1 MCPGV
6 FVRLYLCVAVL
17 RACPCQV
24 IAAGPWPYP
33 VSHQVYCCLEKLVSE
48 LEGVSIDNVSVVCP
62 HGTCSWELPL
72 EVAKVGASRLRPGV
86 HWLCHK
92 CGKNFP
98 LAGFSSSWGVADSSV
113 APDALAAC
121 VDATVEHTARLPQ
134 GAHRDESR
142 IHTARALSKYVC
154 GRKSCVLVGVRACL
168 RACLRA
174 ATKNSMHGGQRGVGC
189 VKVVAITG
197 TLLFPYFV
205 VCPNRWCRRAAGT
218 RVRTAPTTWAAVRA
232 TLGES
237 RYYVLRPVCEHP
249 DCLHVVDV
257 VSRTDVLAARGSDYF
272 SRVARVLAACGNT
285 TGSTRERGR
294 PSKRRRDGATAV
306 VDGGAAG
313 TVSVPWEVDLVV
325 LHERL
330 GRPLVPVSVP
340 DATAQLWVCRRHAQ
354 GYRLPAVVSH
364 AAPSSSLV
372 SAGTWRSVAVRD
384 GLHTLR
390 GFTGDDWCGSQV
402 HSAGHG
408 AELVPLFSASPGSGS
423 NCSTRKW
430 GTCASALSAIPVVAM
445 RRCSGV
451 ATRASDTRC
460 PSGGAV

>member
-154 GRKSCVLVGVRACL
+154 GRKSCGLVGVRACL

-174 ATKNSMHGGQRGVGC
+174 ATKNSMHGAAWCWLRQGGGDNRYP
-189 VKVVAITG
+189 A
-197 TLLFPYFV
+197 FP
-205 VCPNRWCRRAAGT
+205 
-218 RVRTAPTTWAAVRA
+218 PTSWFGPT
-232 TLGES
+232 
-237 RYYVLRPVCEHP
+237 
-249 DCLHVVDV
+249 
-257 VSRTDVLAARGSDYF
+257 
-272 SRVARVLAACGNT
+272 
-285 TGSTRERGR
+285 
-294 PSKRRRDGATAV
+294 
-306 VDGGAAG
+306 GGA
-313 TVSVPWEVDLVV
+313 V
-325 LHERL
+325 ERL
-330 GRPLVPVSVP
+330 GPGF
-340 DATAQLWVCRRHAQ
+340 A
-354 GYRLPAVVSH
+354 
-364 AAPSSSLV
+364 
-372 SAGTWRSVAVRD
+372 
-384 GLHTLR
+384 LHPLR
-390 GFTGDDWCGSQV
+390 GLPSEPHEARVVTTCYGRCASTLTAYTSWMLCRGPTYWQLV
-402 HSAGHG
+402 AATTSA
-408 AELVPLFSASPGSGS
+408 ASPG
-423 NCSTRKW
+423 C
-430 GTCASALSAIPVVAM
+430 
-445 RRCSGV
+445 
-451 ATRASDTRC
+451 
-460 PSGGAV
+460 

>member
-1 MCPGV
+1 MGHALGSYRWRWPRWAPHACDPVFIGSATSAARTSHSLGSRPPGGLLTPASPPTPSRRAWTPLSSTLPDCHRVHTATSPAFTPHEPCP
-6 FVRLYLCVAVL
+6 
-17 RACPCQV
+17 
-24 IAAGPWPYP
+24 
-33 VSHQVYCCLEKLVSE
+33 S
-48 LEGVSIDNVSVVCP
+48 
-62 HGTCSWELPL
+62 TC
-72 EVAKVGASRLRPGV
+72 VGANRVGLWVCV
-86 HWLCHK
+86 H
-92 CGKNFP
+92 
-98 LAGFSSSWGVADSSV
+98 
-113 APDALAAC
+113 AC
-121 VDATVEHTARLPQ
+121 VHACVQQRRTA
-134 GAHRDESR
+134 
-142 IHTARALSKYVC
+142 C
-154 GRKSCVLVGVRACL
+154 
-168 RACLRA
+168 
-174 ATKNSMHGGQRGVGC
+174 MGQRGVGC

-197 TLLFPYFV
+197 TLLFPLLRGLAQQV
-205 VCPNRWCRRAAGT
+205 VPSSGWDQGSHCTHYVGCRQ
-218 RVRTAPTTWAAVRA
+218 
-232 TLGES
+232 S
-237 RYYVLRPVCEHP
+237 QPVCEHP

-272 SRVARVLAACGNT
+272 SRVARVLEACGNT

-364 AAPSSSLV
+364 AAPPSSLAL
-372 SAGTWRSVAVRD
+372 AGTWRSVAVRD

-390 GFTGDDWCGSQV
+390 GFTGDDWRGSQV